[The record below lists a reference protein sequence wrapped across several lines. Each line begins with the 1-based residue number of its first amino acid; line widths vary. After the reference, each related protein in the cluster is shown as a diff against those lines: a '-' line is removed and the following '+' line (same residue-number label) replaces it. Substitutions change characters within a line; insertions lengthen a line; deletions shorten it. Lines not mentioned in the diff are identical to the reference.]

1 MPSPQFANQ
10 LAADGGT
17 GLTVNQVDGD
27 DALDG
32 IRDVTDMADIDNA
45 APGIDIN
52 NNEDGL
58 RSFGSVGEC
67 RQNFHCRGSE
77 KCVRRNGKFM

>member
-1 MPSPQFANQ
+1 M
-10 LAADGGT
+10 AADGGT

-32 IRDVTDMADIDNA
+32 IRVVTNEADIINNND
-45 APGIDIN
+45 N
-52 NNEDGL
+52 NNEDGF